1 MLLLDCLGEL
11 SMEYD
16 YESLLKRARAQ
27 VPEVVSKRERLEIPK
42 LHYAKIGMRTVIF
55 NFKEIAD
62 ALDRDPLHLLKFL
75 SGEMATS
82 ATMQGNRVIFQGKF
96 QEDTFGRLMQRYL
109 ETFVVCP
116 VCKRPDTKVV
126 KEKRLSFLVCQA
138 CGARSSIKQ
147 L

>member
-1 MLLLDCLGEL
+1 
-11 SMEYD
+11 MEYD

-27 VPEVVSKRERLEIPK
+27 VPEVASKRERLEIPK
-42 LHYAKIGMRTVIF
+42 LQYAKIGMRTVIF

-62 ALDRDPLHLLKFL
+62 ALDRDPQHLLKFL
-75 SGEMATS
+75 SREMATA

-126 KEKRLSFLVCQA
+126 KEKRLSFVVCQA
-138 CGARSSIKQ
+138 CGAKSSVKQ

>member
-1 MLLLDCLGEL
+1 
-11 SMEYD
+11 MEYD

-27 VPEVVSKRERLEIPK
+27 VPEVASKRERLEIPK
-42 LHYAKIGMRTVIF
+42 LQYAKIGMRTVIF

-75 SGEMATS
+75 SGEMATA

-96 QEDTFGRLMQRYL
+96 QEDTFERLMQRYL

-126 KEKRLSFLVCQA
+126 KEKRLSFVVCQA
-138 CGARSSIKQ
+138 CGAKSSVKQ